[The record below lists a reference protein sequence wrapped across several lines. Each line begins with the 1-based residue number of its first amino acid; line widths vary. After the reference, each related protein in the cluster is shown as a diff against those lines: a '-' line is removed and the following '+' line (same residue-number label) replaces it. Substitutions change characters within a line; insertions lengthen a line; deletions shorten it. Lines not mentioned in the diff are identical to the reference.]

1 MLLDR
6 TGVQYEKDVK
16 RVCDYRV
23 GGNAMQ
29 MQKARNT
36 EDAVGYFTIFHAKK
50 CIGWVKSQS
59 TDRYFVADQINPG
72 CGVTRRGVRA

>member
-6 TGVQYEKDVK
+6 TGVQYEKDVKK

-36 EDAVGYFTIFHAKK
+36 EDAVGYFTIFMPRN
-50 CIGWVKSQS
+50 WVKSQS
-59 TDRYFVADQINPG
+59 TDRYFVVDQINHG
-72 CGVTRRGVRA
+72 YVTRHGVRA